1 MLENKTKR
9 AMHPPGGSV
18 ATEEQV
24 VTAEREEH
32 APVRAYESPRVTVIE
47 VPMERGYAASIS
59 PLDNENW

>member
-1 MLENKTKR
+1 
-9 AMHPPGGSV
+9 MHPPGGSM
-18 ATEEQV
+18 ATEERV